1 MKKASL
7 AVLVSF
13 SVLTSAAFAQ
23 EEQGI
28 RESHDP
34 QVAAQIEQHA
44 QEAQSSQQEAPMA
57 HPEHMQRMH
66 KMHRHNMHHH
76 AQEQQQ

>member
-28 RESHDP
+28 RETHDP
-34 QVAAQIEQHA
+34 QVAAEIEQHA
-44 QEAQSSQQEAPMA
+44 QEVQSSQQEATPMA
-57 HPEHMQRMH
+57 HPMHMQH
-66 KMHRHNMHHH
+66 HRAHHH
-76 AQEQQQ
+76 AHEMQQ

>member
-7 AVLVSF
+7 AVLVSL
-13 SVLTSAAFAQ
+13 SALTTAAFAQ
-23 EEQGI
+23 ENMGI

-44 QEAQSSQQEAPMA
+44 QEAQSAQQQMPMTEQQ
-57 HPEHMQRMH
+57 P
-66 KMHRHNMHHH
+66 MHHMRH
-76 AQEQQQ
+76 HHHHHHWHHNKQQ

>member
-44 QEAQSSQQEAPMA
+44 QEAQSSQQEAAPMA
-57 HPEHMQRMH
+57 HPEHMQHMH
-66 KMHRHNMHHH
+66 KMHRNMHHH
-76 AQEQQQ
+76 AQEKQQ